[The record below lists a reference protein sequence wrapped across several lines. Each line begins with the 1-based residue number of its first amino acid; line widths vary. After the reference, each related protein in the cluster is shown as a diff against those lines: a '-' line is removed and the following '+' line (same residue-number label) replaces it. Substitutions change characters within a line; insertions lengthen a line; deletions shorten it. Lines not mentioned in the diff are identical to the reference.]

1 MSASSHHL
9 LWSLENISL
18 SYSQNGTKRKLPKD
32 KHPGPNVS
40 LQLESVPGVFQGF
53 LSIPLCLVELT
64 LLCLGFQG
72 SLAVW
77 DCTKSPAPQCSLNS
91 VIHSFIHSSHAMPT
105 SASLAFL
112 FVVFQDRVSWGW
124 RDSSVVKS
132 TDCFYEGP
140 EFKF

>member
-1 MSASSHHL
+1 MWGGPSGSEDRVHSGTDVRKCTDPEGGL
-9 LWSLENISL
+9 LL
-18 SYSQNGTKRKLPKD
+18 SR
-32 KHPGPNVS
+32 
-40 LQLESVPGVFQGF
+40 
-53 LSIPLCLVELT
+53 LT
-64 LLCLGFQG
+64 LV
-72 SLAVW
+72 A
-77 DCTKSPAPQCSLNS
+77 KANS
-91 VIHSFIHSSHAMPT
+91 HSFIHSSHAMPT